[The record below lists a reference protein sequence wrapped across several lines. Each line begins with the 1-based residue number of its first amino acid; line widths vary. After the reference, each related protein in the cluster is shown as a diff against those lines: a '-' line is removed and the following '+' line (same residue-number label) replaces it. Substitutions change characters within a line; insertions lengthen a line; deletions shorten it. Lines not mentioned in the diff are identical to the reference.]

1 MNFAEL
7 SLCRVN
13 FSENKKS
20 TTPPFSIRSFS
31 PSLFLEFSAATRS
44 RVREFSREPVSSC
57 QHPVSPRDTPIH
69 YACTRANCA
78 RLCVFLRRANTRV
91 AFIHTRESTPADC
104 VESHTRR
111 FVRQKLCRLR
121 GRRVNLRELLAF
133 RQMRSRASL
142 SAGLSLTSSPSFPPT
157 DETCT
162 SICAVGLFA
171 RNVMSYKL
179 RGCCENR
186 YCIKGRVSPSDIF
199 LWIWR

>member
-13 FSENKKS
+13 FFENKKS

-69 YACTRANCA
+69 YACTRVNCA
-78 RLCVFLRRANTRV
+78 RLCVFLRRANTRA

-104 VESHTRR
+104 CWITHAPLCKTKTSPFERASRKSARVAR
-111 FVRQKLCRLR
+111 FPPDALSC
-121 GRRVNLRELLAF
+121 LAF
-133 RQMRSRASL
+133 RRTFANFL
-142 SAGLSLTSSPSFPPT
+142 PVVSSH
-157 DETCT
+157 
-162 SICAVGLFA
+162 G
-171 RNVMSYKL
+171 RNLHLYMCCRTFREKCNVLQAPRVL
-179 RGCCENR
+179 R
-186 YCIKGRVSPSDIF
+186 K
-199 LWIWR
+199 